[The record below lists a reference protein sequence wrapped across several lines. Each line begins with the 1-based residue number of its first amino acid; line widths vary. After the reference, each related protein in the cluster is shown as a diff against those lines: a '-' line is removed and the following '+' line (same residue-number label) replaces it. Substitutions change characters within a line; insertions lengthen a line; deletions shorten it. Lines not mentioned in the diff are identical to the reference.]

1 VSRIPPLVR
10 KRDLANVLGAVR
22 AAGERVSRIEVAADG
37 RITVITA
44 TDAEAINP
52 EDPEAAL
59 LKAIH
64 NGRHKKAPALPHKPS

>member
-1 VSRIPPLVR
+1 MARSPPIVR

-22 AAGERVSRIEVAADG
+22 AAGERVSRVEIAVDG
-37 RITVITA
+37 RIIVITA
-44 TDAEAINP
+44 PDAEAINT

-64 NGRHKKAPALPHKPS
+64 ERSKKPAAL